1 MRYSRSL
8 LPTYKEDP
16 ADADA
21 ISHKLMIRAGMVR
34 QLASGL
40 YIYLPTG
47 QRVLTKVNNII
58 REELNAIGGQEITMP
73 ILHPAE
79 IWQQTRRRYDPGGGH
94 VPPKEP

>member
-21 ISHKLMIRAGMVR
+21 ISHKLMVRAGMVR

-40 YIYLPTG
+40 YIISPPASAYLP
-47 QRVLTKVNNII
+47 R
-58 REELNAIGGQEITMP
+58 
-73 ILHPAE
+73 
-79 IWQQTRRRYDPGGGH
+79 
-94 VPPKEP
+94 